1 MTRGAPYRLSIVVSL
16 SLMLMACSNPERS
29 AEYKALDAEVAS
41 LETEISDIESSIN
54 DRKSDA
60 SQLSLLKDERQSL
73 ISQFFE
79 ILSDSSKRQRIIREL
94 GVPACKQFQIATY
107 QASGVVDGFGDDF
120 WDSVYIRVSPADL
133 IFTGPFFSDE
143 QEDGDPDSLM
153 QYSVDVMKTGCIEK
167 GDREFY
173 TQCETVDKRIINKN
187 PEAFRGKCIKGTVR
201 IAQFDSNTGP
211 CAFQGYLGGGF
222 DVRAQFGETLD
233 PDTHASVTDCEW
245 TKELVEDNFIT
256 FWGWGLGA
264 YSYTTTNGGNQ
275 TVPAFKMF
283 RYQRG

>member
-16 SLMLMACSNPERS
+16 SLMLVACSNPEGS

-60 SQLSLLKDERQSL
+60 SQLNLLKDERLSL
-73 ISQFFE
+73 KSQFSE

-94 GVPACKQFQIATY
+94 GAPACKQWFIAFY
-107 QASGVVDGFGDDF
+107 QSSGVVDGFEDDF
-120 WDSVYIRVSPADL
+120 WDSFYTRISQADS
-133 IFTGPFFSDE
+133 IFSGPLAE
-143 QEDGDPDSLM
+143 EGDPDSLK
-153 QYSVDVMKTGCIEK
+153 QYDKELDATGCGKDGI
-167 GDREFY
+167 REFY
-173 TQCETVDKRIINKN
+173 EQCETVDKRIINKN
-187 PEAFRGKCIKGTVR
+187 PEAFKGKCIKGTVR

-211 CAFQGYLGGGF
+211 CAFQGYLGGGY
-222 DVRAQFGETLD
+222 DVRAQFGETLN
-233 PDTHASVTDCEW
+233 PDTHALETDCEW